1 MKAIKVIAAIL
12 AAALVFV
19 LVLFVGGLFQRL
31 LITGAQMAQDWGDT
45 VILTDD
51 AEVGEGN
58 ASYAP
63 DYDAPV
69 ATWPPGDDPSWSE
82 DMPLAPVDQTAD
94 ELAEEMKK

>member
-45 VILTDD
+45 VILSENLKVL
-51 AEVGEGN
+51 EVVSDPSEADTEGL
-58 ASYAP
+58 
-63 DYDAPV
+63 V
-69 ATWPPGDDPSWSE
+69 ELILPPGRY
-82 DMPLAPVDQTAD
+82 MPNAPAHSP
-94 ELAEEMKK
+94 AA